1 MHCVLFL
8 RGLIKLVA
16 FTYIGDV
23 MKMKTIPSPNK
34 KFIRHIIKH
43 YLKYDNENPFIFI
56 SAMLAF
62 LGIAAGVMV
71 LMIAMGIMNGT
82 QKEFSKKLF
91 VMNYPLT
98 ILPLIEDSVNDD
110 LIQTLSEKFPHL
122 KFSPYYTTQVITK
135 NDGAV
140 QGSLLYGVDAQKEAV
155 INSVFKDANS
165 TGTSK
170 FRVVMGEGLSYEM
183 NARIGEKVTLYF
195 SEQQA
200 IGFGTMPLQKRFI
213 VDAVFKSGLKAYDK
227 AIMYTTLES
236 FEKLLKRKH
245 GNYDGLHVYT
255 ENPLDEIA
263 AIKAE
268 LPEMVLIE
276 GWWQQNGNFFAAMEM
291 EKKALFLVL
300 LLIIL
305 VASLN
310 IISSL
315 LMTVMSRR
323 REIAL
328 MRTLGA
334 TKKEIKSIFFRL
346 GVIVGSAGI
355 LAGTILGGIGIWAL
369 STFDLISMP
378 EDVYGTTKLPVDLT
392 MGDFGLILIGTTIII
407 IVSALYPAKKA
418 SQTDPLVVLRNE

>member
-1 MHCVLFL
+1 MSQIL
-8 RGLIKLVA
+8 
-16 FTYIGDV
+16 
-23 MKMKTIPSPNK
+23 PSANK
-34 KFIRHIIKH
+34 KFISHIIKH
-43 YLKYDNENPFIFI
+43 YLKYDKENPFIFI
-56 SAMLAF
+56 SALLAF

-98 ILPLIEDSVNDD
+98 ILPLADDSVNDD
-110 LIQTLSEKFPHL
+110 LISTLSQKFPHL

-140 QGSLLYGVDAQKEAV
+140 QGSLLYGVDAQKEAA
-155 INSVFKDANS
+155 INSVFKDANG

-170 FRVVMGEGLSYEM
+170 FRVIMGEGLSYEM

-200 IGFGTMPLQKRFI
+200 IGFGTMPLQKRFV

-236 FEKLLKRKH
+236 FEKILKRKH
-245 GNYDGLHVYT
+245 GSYDGLHVYT
-255 ENPLDEIA
+255 ENPIDEIV

-268 LPEMVLIE
+268 LPELVLIE

-328 MRTLGA
+328 LRTLGA
-334 TKKEIKSIFFRL
+334 TKSEIKSIFFRL
-346 GVIVGSAGI
+346 GVIIGSAGI
-355 LAGTILGGIGIWAL
+355 VAGTMLGGIGIWVL
-369 STFDLISMP
+369 STFDIISMP
-378 EDVYGTTKLPVDLT
+378 EDVYGTTKLPVDLN
-392 MGDFGLILIGTTIII
+392 MSDFGFILVGTSIII
-407 IVSALYPAKKA
+407 LLSALYPAKKA

>member
-1 MHCVLFL
+1 
-8 RGLIKLVA
+8 
-16 FTYIGDV
+16 
-23 MKMKTIPSPNK
+23 MKTLPPPNR
-34 KFIRHIIKH
+34 KFIGHIIKH
-43 YLKYDNENPFIFI
+43 YLKYDRENPFIFI
-56 SAMLAF
+56 SAILAF
-62 LGIAAGVMV
+62 LGIATGVMV

-98 ILPLIEDSVNDD
+98 ILPLAEGTVNDK
-110 LIQTLSEKFPHL
+110 LIEKLSKKFPTL

-140 QGSLLYGVDAQKEAV
+140 QGSLLYGVDAKKEAE
-155 INSVFKDANS
+155 INHIFKKARGAS
-165 TGTSK
+165 KSK
-170 FRVVMGEGLSYEM
+170 FRVIVGEGLSFEM
-183 NARIGEKVTLYF
+183 NARAGDKVTLYF

-200 IGFGTMPLQKRFI
+200 VGFGTMPLQKRFV
-213 VDAVFKSGLKAYDK
+213 VDGIFKSGLKAYDK
-227 AIMYTTLES
+227 AIMYTTLEA
-236 FEKLLKRKH
+236 FEKLLKRTP
-245 GNYDGLHVYT
+245 GSYDGLHVYT
-255 ENPLDEIA
+255 QDPIEKID
-263 AIKAE
+263 AIRAL
-268 LPEMVLIE
+268 LPETVVVE
-276 GWWQQNGNFFAAMEM
+276 GWWQQNGNFFAAMQM

-334 TKKEIKSIFFRL
+334 TKTEIRAIFFRL
-346 GVIVGSAGI
+346 GVVIGSAGI
-355 LAGTILGGIGIWAL
+355 VAGTILGGLGIWIL
-369 STFDLISMP
+369 TTFDLISMP
-378 EDVYGTTKLPVDLT
+378 EDVYGTSRLPVDLT
-392 MGDFGLILIGTTIII
+392 MSDFGMIVAGTGIII
-407 IVSALYPAKKA
+407 LLSSLYPAKKA

>member
-1 MHCVLFL
+1 
-8 RGLIKLVA
+8 
-16 FTYIGDV
+16 
-23 MKMKTIPSPNK
+23 MKTIPAPNK
-34 KFIRHIIKH
+34 KFIRHIIRH
-43 YLKYDNENPFIFI
+43 YLRYDKENPFIFI
-56 SAMLAF
+56 SALLAF

-98 ILPLIEDSVNDD
+98 ILPLGDDAVDDD
-110 LIQTLSEKFPHL
+110 LIASLSKKFPDL
-122 KFSPYYTTQVITK
+122 QFSPYYTTQVITK

-140 QGSLLYGVDAQKEAV
+140 QGSLLYGVDAQKEAA
-155 INSVFKDANS
+155 INHIFEEAK
-165 TGTSK
+165 GTQESK

-183 NARIGEKVTLYF
+183 NAKVSEKVTLYF

-200 IGFGTMPLQKRFI
+200 IGFGTMPLQKRFVI
-213 VDAVFKSGLKAYDK
+213 DGVFKSGLKAYDK
-227 AIMYTTLES
+227 AIMYTSIEAFEVLLE
-236 FEKLLKRKH
+236 RKH
-245 GNYDGLHVYT
+245 GSYDGIHIYT
-255 ENPLDEIA
+255 ENPLEQID
-263 AIKAE
+263 AIRAE

-276 GWWQQNGNFFAAMEM
+276 GWWQQNGSFFAAMEM

-323 REIAL
+323 QEIAL

-334 TKKEIKSIFFRL
+334 TQTEIKSIFFKL
-346 GVIVGSAGI
+346 GLIIGSAGI
-355 LAGTILGGIGIWAL
+355 VAGTLLGGLGIWVL
-369 STFDLISMP
+369 KTFDIISMP
-378 EDVYGTTKLPVDLT
+378 EDVYGTSKLPVELT
-392 MGDFGLILIGTTIII
+392 MTDFSFILIGTSIII
-407 IVSALYPAKKA
+407 LLASLYPAKKA
-418 SQTDPLVVLRNE
+418 SQTDPLTVLRNE

>member
-1 MHCVLFL
+1 M
-8 RGLIKLVA
+8 R
-16 FTYIGDV
+16 TYSNI
-23 MKMKTIPSPNK
+23 SPNK
-34 KFIRHIIKH
+34 KFVRHIIKH
-43 YLKYDNENPFIFI
+43 YLKYDKENPFIFI

-82 QKEFSKKLF
+82 QKEFTKKLF

-98 ILPLIEDSVNDD
+98 ILPLEENAVNDA
-110 LIQTLSEKFPHL
+110 LITSLGEKFPNL
-122 KFSPYYTTQVITK
+122 QFSPYYTTQVITK
-135 NDGAV
+135 NEGAV
-140 QGSLLYGVDAQKEAV
+140 QGSLVYGVDFDKEAQ
-155 INSVFKDANS
+155 INSIFKDAK
-165 TGTSK
+165 GDETSI
-170 FRVVMGEGLSYEM
+170 FRVVIGEGLSFEM
-183 NARIGEKVTLYF
+183 NAPKGEKVTLYF

-213 VDAVFKSGLKAYDK
+213 IDGVFKSGLKAYDK
-227 AIMYTTLES
+227 AIMYTSLEA
-236 FEKLLKRKH
+236 FEKLLERKH
-245 GNYDGLHVYT
+245 GSYDGVHIYT

-263 AIKAE
+263 SIKST
-268 LPEMVLIE
+268 LPEGVVIE

-334 TKKEIKSIFFRL
+334 TKMEIKAIFFRL
-346 GVIVGSAGI
+346 GLIIGSMGIV
-355 LAGTILGGIGIWAL
+355 AGTLLGGFGIWIL
-369 STFDLISMP
+369 TTFDIISMP
-378 EDVYGTTKLPVDLT
+378 ADVYGTSKLPVDLT
-392 MGDFGLILIGTTIII
+392 LHDFGFIILGTSIII
-407 IVSALYPAKKA
+407 LLSALYPAKKA
-418 SQTDPLVVLRNE
+418 SQTDPLTVLRNE